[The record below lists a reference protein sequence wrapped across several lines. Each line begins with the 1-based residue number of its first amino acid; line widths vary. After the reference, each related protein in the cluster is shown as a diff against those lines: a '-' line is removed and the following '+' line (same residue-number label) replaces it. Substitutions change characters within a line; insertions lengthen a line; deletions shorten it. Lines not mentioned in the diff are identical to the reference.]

1 MTPGTQTLTFS
12 GDVLRRGFWLYAWEI
27 TTPGAE
33 KVCYVGRTGD
43 SSSQNAQSPFNRM
56 GQHLGFNAKNN
67 VLRRRLGAWGVVPED
82 CRFQLVA
89 HGPLLGEAETPE
101 GHAERRDIMAA
112 LEKALA
118 DELKAAGYDVM
129 NTVSCSKP
137 LDPEL
142 FAEVRAAFAGHFPA
156 LEEPNEAG
164 YRKAARQVPEL
175 NSDGRSVT

>member
-1 MTPGTQTLTFS
+1 MSAGTQTLSFS
-12 GDVLRRGFWLYAWEI
+12 GNLLRRGFWLYVWEI
-27 TTPGAE
+27 TIPGGE
-33 KVCYVGRTGD
+33 KVYYVGRTGD
-43 SSSQNAQSPFNRM
+43 SSSQNAQSPFNRV
-56 GQHLGFNAKNN
+56 GQHLGFNSKNN
-67 VLRRRLGAWGVVPED
+67 VLRSRLDALGVVPED

-142 FAEVRAAFAGHFPA
+142 FAKVRSAFAGHFPG
-156 LEEPNEAG
+156 LEKTSGKGPSEDSCTP
-164 YRKAARQVPEL
+164 L
-175 NSDGRSVT
+175 DLSVAK